1 MKNIFI
7 TICFLLTITIFSQEK
22 ISLQQE
28 ISLDEAIT
36 IAQKNSPDYKALLN
50 ENQASYWRYRRFKAG
65 FLPQLRFDATL
76 PQYRNSVN
84 RITLD
89 DGSDGFRR
97 TNQIRFDGTLSLNQN
112 IALTGGTVSI
122 SSQFERVD
130 VSEPFEAT
138 NFAVIPFSLNYRQ
151 GSLFYNDFKWQKR
164 IEPLIYEE
172 AKREFIET
180 MEQISF
186 NTSRRYFALLK
197 AQIQS
202 KIAKSNYSNQDTLFQ
217 ISKGRFKMGKIAE
230 NDLLQIE
237 LSVLNSENDVITN
250 EINFKRSSQN
260 LSRYLVLDTE
270 DILLATPEEL
280 TLFTVTVE
288 KALEEAKANRKAVI
302 EFRRRRLQA
311 ERDVAEVRGSNRV
324 QMSLTAN
331 FGISQQGNEF
341 NNLFQDYNQ
350 QQNVMLSLGIPILD
364 WGVSKSRRK
373 LVEANKDLVNTNIEI
388 QEQEFEQE
396 IYLHV
401 LNWQNQRNFLNTAKK
416 AQEIALK
423 RYEIAKK
430 RFVLGKISI
439 TDLNIALQEQDRSV
453 LQYLNSLEKFWTD
466 YYILRQLTLFDFI
479 KNKKIEVAD
488 IIYD

>member
-1 MKNIFI
+1 MKKIFT
-7 TICFLLTITIFSQEK
+7 TICFLLTITIFSQEQL
-22 ISLQQE
+22 ISQQE
-28 ISLDEAIT
+28 ISLEEAIE

-50 ENQASYWRYRRFKAG
+50 QNQASYWRYRRFKAG

-76 PQYRNSVN
+76 PQYRNSIN
-84 RITLD
+84 RILLD

-112 IALTGGTVSI
+112 IGLTGGTVSV

-130 VSEPFEAT
+130 LSEPFEAT
-138 NFAVIPFSLNYRQ
+138 NFAVIPFSLNYSQ
-151 GSLFYNDFKWQKR
+151 NSLFYNDFKWQKR

-202 KIAKSNYSNQDTLFQ
+202 KIAKSNFSNQDTLFQ

-270 DILLATPEEL
+270 DILLSTPEEL
-280 TLFTVTVE
+280 TLFDVTVE
-288 KALEEAKANRKAVI
+288 KALEEAKSNRKAVI

-311 ERDVAEVRGSNRV
+311 ERDVADVRGNNRI
-324 QMSLTAN
+324 QMSLRAN

-341 NNLFQDYNQ
+341 NNLFNDYNQ
-350 QQNVMLSLGIPILD
+350 QQNVTLSLGIPILD

-373 LVEANKDLVNTNIEI
+373 LVEANKDLVDTNLDI

-430 RFVLGKISI
+430 RFVLGKINI

-466 YYILRQLTLFDFI
+466 YYTLRQLTLFDFI
-479 KNKKIEVAD
+479 KNRKIEVAD

>member
-1 MKNIFI
+1 MKKIFT
-7 TICFLLTITIFSQEK
+7 TICFLLTVTIFSQEQVNF
-22 ISLQQE
+22 QQE
-28 ISLDEAIT
+28 ISLEEAID

-50 ENQASYWRYRRFKAG
+50 QNQASYWRYRRFKAG

-138 NFAVIPFSLNYRQ
+138 NFAVIPFSLNYNQ
-151 GSLFYNDFKWQKR
+151 NSLFYNDFKWQKR

-197 AQIQS
+197 AQIQT

-280 TLFTVTVE
+280 TSFTVTVG
-288 KALEEAKANRKAVI
+288 KALEEARANRKAVI

-324 QMSLTAN
+324 QMSLRAN

-341 NNLFQDYNQ
+341 NNLFNDYNQ
-350 QQNVMLSLGIPILD
+350 QQNVTLSLGIPILD

-401 LNWQNQRNFLNTAKK
+401 LNWQNQRNFLNTTKK

-430 RFVLGKISI
+430 RFVLGKITI